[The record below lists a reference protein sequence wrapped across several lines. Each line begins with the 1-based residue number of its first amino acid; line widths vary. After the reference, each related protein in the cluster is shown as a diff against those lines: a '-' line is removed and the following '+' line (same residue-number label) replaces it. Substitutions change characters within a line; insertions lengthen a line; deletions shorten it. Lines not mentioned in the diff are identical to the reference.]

1 MTDHATSAGDHAS
14 AMDRMYRLTRHVYD
28 ATRKHYLLG
37 RDAMIEGLAPP
48 PGGTVL
54 EMGCGTARNLIAVA
68 RRYPAA
74 RIAGFD
80 ISEEMLKSA
89 RASVA
94 RAGFGERIRLA
105 RGDATDFDPRPD
117 FGVETFDRVYF
128 SYTLS
133 MVPEWQAALAR
144 ACDLVAPGGSLHIVD
159 FGAGERLPTA
169 FRVLLWKWLAAF
181 HVTPRLALPEA
192 LRTIAAA
199 RGWRLVE
206 AHPARGYAQLHVL
219 ARPPHTEGH

>member
-1 MTDHATSAGDHAS
+1 MTDHATSAGAHAS

-37 RDAMIEGLAPP
+37 RDAMIDGLAPP
-48 PGGTVL
+48 PGATVL

-68 RRYPAA
+68 RRHPAA
-74 RIAGFD
+74 RLAGFD

-94 RAGFGERIRLA
+94 RAGLAGRIRLA
-105 RGDATDFDPRPD
+105 RGDATAFDPRPA
-117 FGVETFDRVYF
+117 FEVEVFDRVYF

-133 MVPEWQAALAR
+133 MIPDWRAALAR
-144 ACDLVAPGGSLHIVD
+144 GCDLVAPGGSLHVVD
-159 FGAGERLPTA
+159 FGAAEGLPRI
-169 FRVLLWKWLAAF
+169 FRALLWKWLAAF
-181 HVTPRLALPEA
+181 HVTPRLDLADAARAIAL
-192 LRTIAAA
+192 T

-206 AHPARGYAQLHVL
+206 AHPARGYAQFLVL
-219 ARPPHTEGH
+219 SRPAQ